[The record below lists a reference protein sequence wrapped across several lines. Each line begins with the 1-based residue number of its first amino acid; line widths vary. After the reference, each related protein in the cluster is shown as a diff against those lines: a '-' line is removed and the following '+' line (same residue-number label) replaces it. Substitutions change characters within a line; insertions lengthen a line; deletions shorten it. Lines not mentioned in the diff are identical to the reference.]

1 MKKALDVPASFA
13 KVADAFAG
21 QAGVTLEKGWGAGNV
36 VLKVKKKIF
45 AMTIKGDLVAKL
57 PRERVDALVVGGI
70 GDRFDPRRNGKVMKE
85 WLVVPEGK
93 ASWIALARE
102 AHHFVSGG
110 GEPAPA
116 QSFKPRRAVRAK
128 RTSRP

>member
-1 MKKALDVPASFA
+1 
-13 KVADAFAG
+13 
-21 QAGVTLEKGWGAGNV
+21 
-36 VLKVKKKIF
+36 
-45 AMTIKGDLVAKL
+45 MTIKGDLVAKL
-57 PRERVDALVVGGI
+57 PRERVDALVVGRI

-102 AHHFVSGG
+102 AHRFVSGG

-116 QSFKPRRAVRAK
+116 QSFKRRRAVGAK
-128 RTSRP
+128 GTSRP

>member
-1 MKKALDVPASFA
+1 MKKAVEVPASFA

-45 AMTIKGDLVAKL
+45 AMTVKGDLVAKL
-57 PRERVDALVVGGI
+57 PRERVDALVAGGI

-85 WLVVPEGK
+85 WLVIPEGK

-102 AHHFVSGG
+102 AHGFVSGG
-110 GEPAPA
+110 GGPAP
-116 QSFKPRRAVRAK
+116 PRSIKAHRAVRAK
-128 RTSRP
+128 GAN